1 MNHDSAHEDRDKA
14 SPGTGPELDQA
25 SPEEPLEIVQVAKGR
40 PEHDDRGE
48 IEIPKHLPILP
59 IRDETVFPGTVMPL
73 NIRRGKAK
81 RVLDLALAGSRL
93 IAVVA
98 QRSADVEDPTLDDLY
113 RVGTACMILKMFKAA
128 DGSEMIVVHG
138 LSRVGIEAV
147 THQNEYLEAIVHPY
161 RSPVEEEQTKE
172 LEALMH
178 SARQTA
184 QRIIQLS
191 PNVPDE
197 ALVVLQAIKEPG
209 TLADFL
215 AANLSLSLVPK
226 QELLETFD
234 VRDRLR
240 KVHVA
245 AVAQLEVVELANKI
259 QDQVRQEVDRSQREY
274 YLRQQ
279 MKAIREELGDSDTR
293 GKALVTLREKVEAA
307 RMPDAVHAEAQREL
321 DRLENI
327 PAASPEYS
335 MVLDYIEWLA
345 ELPWSMSTED
355 NLDIERAARILDE
368 DHYGLEKIKKRI
380 LEFLAVRKLKKDSP
394 GPILCFAGP
403 PGTGKT
409 SLGQSIARALGR
421 KFMRISLG
429 GVRDEAAIRG
439 HRRTYVGAMPGTI
452 IRELRKAGSNNP
464 LFMLDE
470 IDKLGQDFRGDPMSA
485 MLEVLDPAQNSTFLD
500 HYLGVPF
507 DLSKILFITTAN
519 YMAAIQPALRD
530 RMEVIELSSYTPH
543 EKLMIARHHLLPRQ
557 LASNGL
563 TEEHLKLSDEIIMA
577 IITGY
582 TREAGVRS
590 LERELG
596 ALCRS
601 RAAALVRGEEPQA
614 ELSREGLVAILGP
627 RKFESEVAASL
638 AVPGVVTA
646 LAFTPVGGEILFI
659 EATKMPGSGN
669 LNLTGQLGDVMR
681 ESAWAAYSLIRS
693 RTTKAKSRR
702 NPYASWDIH
711 VHVPAGATPKD
722 GPSAGV
728 AMLSAMLSV
737 LAGVVVDPLTGMT
750 GEITLS
756 GRVLPVGGVREKVL
770 AARRAGLKRVIMPA
784 RNEQDLRDVPQDVRE
799 KMEFLFVRSVDEL
812 LDIIFEKA
820 SRAKHN
826 GRKTAEKQAARPRR
840 KRVAASP
847 AGKAKAKKKTK
858 STSSKG
864 RKRKAAKKAKSTRA
878 ARTKRP
884 KAKTSRTKATRASK
898 KRKATKKPARRTAK
912 SR

>member
-1 MNHDSAHEDRDKA
+1 
-14 SPGTGPELDQA
+14 
-25 SPEEPLEIVQVAKGR
+25 
-40 PEHDDRGE
+40 
-48 IEIPKHLPILP
+48 
-59 IRDETVFPGTVMPL
+59 
-73 NIRRGKAK
+73 
-81 RVLDLALAGSRL
+81 
-93 IAVVA
+93 
-98 QRSADVEDPTLDDLY
+98 
-113 RVGTACMILKMFKAA
+113 
-128 DGSEMIVVHG
+128 
-138 LSRVGIEAV
+138 
-147 THQNEYLEAIVHPY
+147 
-161 RSPVEEEQTKE
+161 
-172 LEALMH
+172 
-178 SARQTA
+178 
-184 QRIIQLS
+184 
-191 PNVPDE
+191 
-197 ALVVLQAIKEPG
+197 
-209 TLADFL
+209 
-215 AANLSLSLVPK
+215 
-226 QELLETFD
+226 
-234 VRDRLR
+234 
-240 KVHVA
+240 
-245 AVAQLEVVELANKI
+245 
-259 QDQVRQEVDRSQREY
+259 
-274 YLRQQ
+274 
-279 MKAIREELGDSDTR
+279 
-293 GKALVTLREKVEAA
+293 
-307 RMPDAVHAEAQREL
+307 
-321 DRLENI
+321 
-327 PAASPEYS
+327 
-335 MVLDYIEWLA
+335 
-345 ELPWSMSTED
+345 
-355 NLDIERAARILDE
+355 
-368 DHYGLEKIKKRI
+368 
-380 LEFLAVRKLKKDSP
+380 
-394 GPILCFAGP
+394 
-403 PGTGKT
+403 
-409 SLGQSIARALGR
+409 
-421 KFMRISLG
+421 
-429 GVRDEAAIRG
+429 
-439 HRRTYVGAMPGTI
+439 
-452 IRELRKAGSNNP
+452 
-464 LFMLDE
+464 
-470 IDKLGQDFRGDPMSA
+470 

>member
-1 MNHDSAHEDRDKA
+1 MNHDSAHQDGDEA
-14 SPGTGPELDQA
+14 SPGAGPEMDQA
-25 SPEEPLEIVQVAKGR
+25 SLEEPLEIVQVAKGR
-40 PEHDDRGE
+40 PEQDDRGE
-48 IEIPKHLPILP
+48 IEIPEHLPILP

-73 NIRRGKAK
+73 NIRRDKSK

-138 LSRVGIEAV
+138 LSRVGIEGI

-161 RSPVEEEQTKE
+161 RSPAEEEQTKE

-178 SARQTA
+178 GVRQTA

-245 AVAQLEVVELANKI
+245 AAAQLEVVELSNKI

-279 MKAIREELGDSDTR
+279 MKAIREELGDTDAR
-293 GKALVTLREKVEAA
+293 GKTLVVLREKVEAA
-307 RMPDAVHAEAQREL
+307 RMPDPAHAEAQREL

-335 MVLDYIEWLA
+335 MVLDYVEWLA
-345 ELPWSMSTED
+345 QLPWSVSTED

-380 LEFLAVRKLKKDSP
+380 LEFLAVRTLKKDSR

-421 KFMRISLG
+421 RFMRISLG

-500 HYLGVPF
+500 HYLGLPF

-519 YMAAIQPALRD
+519 YMGAIQPALRD

-563 TEEHLKLSDEIIMA
+563 TETHLKLGDELIMA
-577 IITGY
+577 VITGY

-596 ALCRS
+596 AVCRS
-601 RAAALVRGEEPQA
+601 RAAALVRGEKPQT
-614 ELSREGLVAILGP
+614 ELSRDELVAILGP
-627 RKFESEVAASL
+627 RKFESEVASSL

-693 RTTKAKSRR
+693 RTTKARSRR
-702 NPYASWDIH
+702 NPYAPWDIH

-722 GPSAGV
+722 GPSAGA
-728 AMLSAMLSV
+728 AMLVAMLSV
-737 LAGVVVDPLTGMT
+737 LAGIVVDPLTGMT

-784 RNEQDLRDVPQDVRE
+784 RNEQDLREVPEEVRE
-799 KMEFLFVRSVDEL
+799 KLEFVFVHSVDEL

-820 SRAKHN
+820 SRAKRN
-826 GRKTAEKQAARPRR
+826 GSKTSEKQAGRIRR
-840 KRVAASP
+840 KRAASSP
-847 AGKAKAKKKTK
+847 AGKAKATKKTA
-858 STSSKG
+858 STSWKG
-864 RKRKAAKKAKSTRA
+864 RKRKAAKKAKSTKA
-878 ARTKRP
+878 ARKKRRP
-884 KAKTSRTKATRASK
+884 EASRTKTTRASK
-898 KRKATKKPARRTAK
+898 KRKATGRRVRKTPK

>member
-1 MNHDSAHEDRDKA
+1 
-14 SPGTGPELDQA
+14 
-25 SPEEPLEIVQVAKGR
+25 
-40 PEHDDRGE
+40 
-48 IEIPKHLPILP
+48 
-59 IRDETVFPGTVMPL
+59 
-73 NIRRGKAK
+73 
-81 RVLDLALAGSRL
+81 
-93 IAVVA
+93 
-98 QRSADVEDPTLDDLY
+98 
-113 RVGTACMILKMFKAA
+113 
-128 DGSEMIVVHG
+128 
-138 LSRVGIEAV
+138 
-147 THQNEYLEAIVHPY
+147 
-161 RSPVEEEQTKE
+161 
-172 LEALMH
+172 
-178 SARQTA
+178 
-184 QRIIQLS
+184 
-191 PNVPDE
+191 
-197 ALVVLQAIKEPG
+197 
-209 TLADFL
+209 
-215 AANLSLSLVPK
+215 
-226 QELLETFD
+226 
-234 VRDRLR
+234 
-240 KVHVA
+240 
-245 AVAQLEVVELANKI
+245 
-259 QDQVRQEVDRSQREY
+259 
-274 YLRQQ
+274 
-279 MKAIREELGDSDTR
+279 
-293 GKALVTLREKVEAA
+293 
-307 RMPDAVHAEAQREL
+307 
-321 DRLENI
+321 
-327 PAASPEYS
+327 
-335 MVLDYIEWLA
+335 
-345 ELPWSMSTED
+345 
-355 NLDIERAARILDE
+355 
-368 DHYGLEKIKKRI
+368 
-380 LEFLAVRKLKKDSP
+380 
-394 GPILCFAGP
+394 
-403 PGTGKT
+403 
-409 SLGQSIARALGR
+409 
-421 KFMRISLG
+421 MRISLG

-439 HRRTYVGAMPGTI
+439 HRRTYVGAMPGNI

-530 RMEVIELSSYTPH
+530 RMEVIELSSYTPR

-577 IITGY
+577 IITGH

-596 ALCRS
+596 AVCRS
-601 RAAALVRGEEPQA
+601 RAAALVRGEKPQA
-614 ELSREGLVAILGP
+614 ELSQEGLVAILGP
-627 RKFESEVAASL
+627 REFESEVAASL

-784 RNEQDLRDVPQDVRE
+784 RNEQDLREVPEDVRE
-799 KMEFLFVRSVDEL
+799 KMEFVFVRSVDEV
-812 LDIIFEKA
+812 LDIIFDKTR
-820 SRAKHN
+820 RAKHN
-826 GRKTAEKQAARPRR
+826 GRQKGEKKVTGTTR
-840 KRVAASP
+840 KRVAASS
-847 AGKAKAKKKTK
+847 ARRAKAAKNTTA
-858 STSSKG
+858 TSAKG
-864 RKRKAAKKAKSTRA
+864 RKYKAAKKVKSGKRTRA
-878 ARTKRP
+878 KGRA
-884 KAKTSRTKATRASK
+884 KAKVSRTKATRASK
-898 KRKATKKPARRTAK
+898 KRVATKKPVRKAAK

>member
-1 MNHDSAHEDRDKA
+1 MNHDSAHQDGDEA
-14 SPGTGPELDQA
+14 SPGAGPEMDQA
-25 SPEEPLEIVQVAKGR
+25 SLEEPLEIVQVAKGR
-40 PEHDDRGE
+40 PEQDDRGE
-48 IEIPKHLPILP
+48 IEIPEHLPILP

-73 NIRRGKAK
+73 NIRRDKSK

-138 LSRVGIEAV
+138 LSRVGIEGI

-161 RSPVEEEQTKE
+161 RSPAEEEQTKE

-178 SARQTA
+178 GVRQTA

-245 AVAQLEVVELANKI
+245 AAAQLEVVELSNKI

-279 MKAIREELGDSDTR
+279 MKAIREELGDTDAR
-293 GKALVTLREKVEAA
+293 GKTLVVLREKVEAA
-307 RMPDAVHAEAQREL
+307 RMPDPAHAEAQREL

-335 MVLDYIEWLA
+335 MVLDYVEWLA
-345 ELPWSMSTED
+345 QLPWSVSTED

-380 LEFLAVRKLKKDSP
+380 LEFLAVRTLKKDSR

-421 KFMRISLG
+421 RFMRISLG

-500 HYLGVPF
+500 HYLGLPF

-519 YMAAIQPALRD
+519 YMGAIQPALRD

-563 TEEHLKLSDEIIMA
+563 TETHLKLGDELIMA
-577 IITGY
+577 VITGY

-596 ALCRS
+596 AVCRS
-601 RAAALVRGEEPQA
+601 RAAALVRGEKPQA
-614 ELSREGLVAILGP
+614 ELSRDELVAILGP
-627 RKFESEVAASL
+627 RKFESEVASSL

-693 RTTKAKSRR
+693 RTTKARSRR
-702 NPYASWDIH
+702 NPYAPWDIH

-722 GPSAGV
+722 GPSAGA
-728 AMLSAMLSV
+728 AMLVAMLSV
-737 LAGVVVDPLTGMT
+737 LAGIVVDPLTGMT

-784 RNEQDLRDVPQDVRE
+784 RNEQDLREVPEEVRE
-799 KMEFLFVRSVDEL
+799 KLEFVFVHSVDEL

-820 SRAKHN
+820 SRAKRN
-826 GRKTAEKQAARPRR
+826 GSKTSEKQAGRIRR
-840 KRVAASP
+840 KRAASSP
-847 AGKAKAKKKTK
+847 AGKAKATKKTA
-858 STSSKG
+858 STSWKG
-864 RKRKAAKKAKSTRA
+864 RKRKAAKKAKSTKA
-878 ARTKRP
+878 ARKKRRP
-884 KAKTSRTKATRASK
+884 EASRTKTTRASK
-898 KRKATKKPARRTAK
+898 KRKATGRRVRKTPK